1 MSGDVWT
8 IIGVGVAILCIG
20 GIVYRELRSDIR
32 GGVARCR
39 DRWGSPGVR
48 VSLCVSL
55 ACLTGSQQK
64 AGNRVRGLCLLPCR
78 SVVRWAGLG
87 RTNHL

>member
-32 GGVARCR
+32 GLQDDVSGPPSVTCSIPLLDVTASNGIAERPEDRRRSGPARGR
-39 DRWGSPGVR
+39 RLVHLGSG
-48 VSLCVSL
+48 
-55 ACLTGSQQK
+55 
-64 AGNRVRGLCLLPCR
+64 
-78 SVVRWAGLG
+78 
-87 RTNHL
+87 